1 MQISRKSSVFK
12 KYKYLT
18 LSLLLLVISKFSMAI
33 EEPKYQVI
41 KADLPYELRLYDP
54 MLIAEVNVEGDRD
67 TASSKGFRLIADFI
81 FGNNE
86 NSTKGAEKISMTAPV
101 TIEPQKI
108 AMTAPVTM
116 ESSGESGG
124 RQIWRVHFVMP
135 SEYNM
140 QTLPKPKNSE
150 VRIREIPS
158 KHFVVYRYTGL
169 NGEEKISRNTKELI
183 TWMSQQG
190 LQMVGTPQL
199 ARYNPPWTLPPFRR
213 NEILIEVATQK

>member
-1 MQISRKSSVFK
+1 
-12 KYKYLT
+12 
-18 LSLLLLVISKFSMAI
+18 MAI

-41 KADLPYELRLYDP
+41 KAESPYELRLYES

-67 TASSKGFRLIADFI
+67 TASSRGFRLIADFI

-86 NSTKGAEKISMTAPV
+86 SAGKGSEKISMTAPV

-116 ESSGESGG
+116 ESSGETGD
-124 RQIWRVHFVMP
+124 RQFWRVHFVMP
-135 SEYNM
+135 SEYNL
-140 QTLPKPKNSE
+140 QTLPKPKNNE

-158 KHFVVYRYTGL
+158 KYFAVYRYTGL
-169 NGEEKISRNTKELI
+169 NGEEKILRNTKDLT
-183 TWMSQQG
+183 TWLTQQG

-213 NEILIEVATQK
+213 NEILIEVTAPK